1 MVAQLASILNFDLD
15 EMMEKIMLSNQSSRQ
30 LLAMLKALDDLED
43 NDSNS
48 TKNVIE
54 SAAA

>member
-1 MVAQLASILNFDLD
+1 MHSD
-15 EMMEKIMLSNQSSRQ
+15 QSSRQ
-30 LLAMLKALDDLED
+30 LLAILKALEDLED

-48 TKNVIE
+48 TKTVVE